1 MAASLIF
8 YIKNHLYTF
17 LLIVQY
23 YNVQQV
29 LRSIPLYVNPYGSF
43 GPLRKTKYF
52 LKKSVSFIFFFF
64 FIFVF
69 VFHII
74 FNGKFGPRL
83 VFLIIFP
90 FYLILF
96 LFLILFSFLI
106 SYLFFLVF
114 FIFTCF
120 VFIFIYFI

>member
-17 LLIVQY
+17 L
-23 YNVQQV
+23 YNVQHV

-64 FIFVF
+64 FFIFFF
-69 VFHII
+69 VFHIL
-74 FNGKFGPRL
+74 FNGNFGPRL
-83 VFLIIFP
+83 VFFN
-90 FYLILF
+90 YVSF
-96 LFLILFSFLI
+96 LFS
-106 SYLFFLVF
+106 
-114 FIFTCF
+114 F
-120 VFIFIYFI
+120 VFIFDFVFIFNFVFIFFSFLYFYLFCFHFYLFKFLL

>member
-23 YNVQQV
+23 YNEQQV

-64 FIFVF
+64 F
-69 VFHII
+69 H
-74 FNGKFGPRL
+74 
-83 VFLIIFP
+83 
-90 FYLILF
+90 
-96 LFLILFSFLI
+96 FSF
-106 SYLFFLVF
+106 
-114 FIFTCF
+114 CF
-120 VFIFIYFI
+120 PYYF